1 MIPPLHVV
9 TDDRILE
16 RPDFDRTA
24 HEVLRAGG
32 GALALHVRGPG
43 LPGRPVYERARSLR
57 PAARA
62 AGATLLVND
71 RVDVALVLGLDGV
84 HLGERSLPAAA
95 ARRVLDR
102 PGLLGRSVH
111 EPAGADAGGADF
123 LVVGT
128 IFRSES
134 HPGRD
139 PAGPERIRAWSAAG
153 SAPTVA
159 IGGITPER
167 VPTVLAAGARGVAVL
182 SGVWDA
188 EDPVRAVRTYLR
200 ALRAGGE

>member
-24 HEVLRAGG
+24 HEVLRVGG
-32 GALALHVRGPG
+32 EALALHVRGPG

-62 AGATLLVND
+62 AGSTLFVND
-71 RVDVALVLGLDGV
+71 RVDVALVLGLGGV
-84 HLGERSLPAAA
+84 HLGERSLAPAAT
-95 ARRVLDR
+95 RRVLDA
-102 PGLLGRSVH
+102 PCLLGRSVH
-111 EPAGADAGGADF
+111 EPAAADAGGADF

-128 IFRSES
+128 IFRSAS
-134 HPGRD
+134 HPGRE
-139 PAGPERIRAWSAAG
+139 PAGPERIRAWSDAG

-159 IGGITPER
+159 VGGITPER
-167 VPTVLAAGARGVAVL
+167 VRTVLAAGARGVAVL

-188 EDPVRAVRTYLR
+188 EDPVRAVRAYLR
-200 ALRAGGE
+200 AVRGGAA

>member
-32 GALALHVRGPG
+32 EALALHVRGPG
-43 LPGRPVYERARSLR
+43 LPGRPIYERARSLR

-84 HLGERSLPAAA
+84 HLGERSLPPAA
-95 ARRVLDR
+95 ARSVLDS
-102 PGLLGRSVH
+102 PALVGRSVH

-128 IFRSES
+128 IFRSAS

-153 SAPTVA
+153 APTVA
-159 IGGITPER
+159 IGGVTPER

-182 SGVWDA
+182 SGIWDA
-188 EDPVRAVRTYLR
+188 EDPVGAVRAYLR
-200 ALRAGGE
+200 ALRGGSA